1 MSIREEWERYVG
13 VFVGRRNRPIA
24 EFVDREIR
32 SPHAWEGGRL
42 PEVYWPQT
50 RRSLSIGSD

>member
-13 VFVGRRNRPIA
+13 GLSVEESRPIA